1 MSRSLNKAKDSK
13 GHDYRISIRNWL
25 IGYIA
30 FFHVIWS
37 MEKRVIKTKP
47 ELGVKIR
54 RLTLLS
60 LLVLLFL
67 LQGKLSAVDVIEQW
81 VARYNGPGN
90 YDDNAEAVVVDDLGN
105 VYVTG
110 HSHGSNSHQD
120 YATTKYD
127 SDGIEQWVV
136 RYNGPGNYHDTPR
149 AIAVDAFGNVYV
161 TGYSYGDRTNSD
173 YATIKYN
180 SEGIEQWVARYNGP
194 GNGNDLVFAMAV
206 DDAGNVY
213 VTGESYDNASR
224 LDYTTIKY
232 DTYGRRQWV
241 ATYNGPGNYNDS
253 AKAIV
258 LDAFRNVYVTG
269 YSYGGAETR
278 EDYATVKYS
287 SSGRRLWVA
296 RYAGPSGSPYSAYDI
311 ANAVAVDDSGSVY
324 VTGYSDGGVT
334 SYDYATLKYD
344 SDGREQW
351 EARYNG
357 SGDKYDY
364 AHAIA
369 LDSSGSVYVTGYSDN
384 NRTQQDYATIKYDS
398 SGSQLWVATYNGPAN
413 YNDRACS
420 ILVDSSDNVYVTG
433 YSFDL
438 ATSLDYATI
447 KYDFMG
453 NELWVATYD
462 GPSYFSNVVSD
473 TSGGDSSISAI
484 KGPDNDCD
492 YAYAMAL
499 DGWGNIY
506 VTGGSYGTE
515 SRYDFATIKYS
526 QEDTPSGRNVEVTNL
541 RVGAVLMFDA
551 VEGGGNTTVTKTPDG
566 PIPSKGMFLVPS
578 GMVYE
583 MHTTAVYSG
592 MIQLAL
598 MYDDTGLNHAQENAL
613 KLKCYETLTDE
624 WEDITIAL
632 DTENNIIY
640 GQSFHLSFFAVTV
653 AP

>member
-1 MSRSLNKAKDSK
+1 
-13 GHDYRISIRNWL
+13 
-25 IGYIA
+25 
-30 FFHVIWS
+30 VI
-37 MEKRVIKTKP
+37 ITLP
-47 ELGVKIR
+47 ELGMKIR
-54 RLTLLS
+54 RLTLMS

-67 LQGKLSAVDVIEQW
+67 LQGELSAVDVIEEW
-81 VARYNGPGN
+81 VVRYNGPGN
-90 YDDNAEAVVVDDLGN
+90 YDDNAEAMVVDDLGN

-161 TGYSYGDRTNSD
+161 TGHSYGDRTNSD

-180 SEGIEQWVARYNGP
+180 SEGIEEWVARYDGP

-206 DDAGNVY
+206 DDLGNVY

-232 DTYGRRQWV
+232 DANGRRQWV

-253 AKAIV
+253 AKAIT
-258 LDAFRNVYVTG
+258 LDAFRNVYITG

-278 EDYATVKYS
+278 EDYATIKYS

-324 VTGYSDGGVT
+324 VTGYSDGGAT
-334 SYDYATLKYD
+334 SYDYATIKYD
-344 SDGREQW
+344 SDGNERW
-351 EARYNG
+351 AARYNG

-369 LDSSGSVYVTGYSDN
+369 LDSSGNVYVTGYSDN

-398 SGSQLWVATYNGPAN
+398 SGNQLWIATYNGPAN
-413 YNDRACS
+413 DNDRASS
-420 ILVDSSDNVYVTG
+420 ILVDPSDNVYVTG
-433 YSFDL
+433 YSYDWG
-438 ATSLDYATI
+438 TSLNYATI
-447 KYDFMG
+447 KYDFLG
-453 NELWVATYD
+453 NEVWTAIYD
-462 GPSYFSNVVSD
+462 GPSYSGNVLSD
-473 TSGGDSSISAI
+473 TSGSEPSIPTVE
-484 KGPDNDCD
+484 GPDDDCD

-499 DGWGNIY
+499 DKSGNIY
-506 VTGGSYGTE
+506 VTGGSFGTE

-526 QEDTPSGRNVEVTNL
+526 QEDTPPGRNVEVADW
-541 RVGAVLMFDA
+541 RIGAVLMFDA
-551 VEGGGNTTVTKTPDG
+551 VEGGGNTTVAKTPDG

-592 MIQLAL
+592 MIQLAII
-598 MYDDTGLNHAQENAL
+598 YDDSGLNQAQENAL
-613 KLKCYETLTDE
+613 KLKCYEHSTDE

-632 DTENNIIY
+632 DMENNIIY
-640 GQSFHLSFFAVTV
+640 GESGHLSFFAVTV